1 MEQMATLKLGGNA
14 NAGVKPPERA
24 APECNVATMA
34 TGNIERD
41 GHTKPRTTRLGVAR
55 VIEAIE
61 GPENIFELVFWD
73 AGAIIINRE
82 FDELPR
88 FV

>member
-1 MEQMATLKLGGNA
+1 MIALKLGGNT

-24 APECNVATMA
+24 APECNVAAMTA
-34 TGNIERD
+34 GDIERD
-41 GHTKPRTTRLGVAR
+41 GHAKPRATRLGVAR

-61 GPENIFELVFWD
+61 GPKNIFELVFWD

-82 FDELPR
+82 LDQLPR